1 VIRLY
6 NYYRSGTSHRVRI
19 ALHLKDIPYEYVP
32 VNLLEKEH
40 KSAAYLALNPQGL
53 APAIKVDGHTLTQ
66 SPAILEWLEESWP
79 QPPLLPTD
87 RFDRARVR
95 AMAALI
101 ACDIHPINNLRILNA
116 IKSEFGA
123 DQNAV
128 LAWIARWTNDGFA
141 ALETMLNADSR
152 RGDFCFGKAPG
163 LVECNLIPQVYAA
176 RRFKVDL
183 TPYPAITAID
193 AACADLP
200 AFIAAHPANQPD
212 AV

>member
-1 VIRLY
+1 MIRLY

-19 ALHLKDIPYEYVP
+19 ALHLKDVPFEYVP

-40 KSAAYLALNPQGL
+40 KSAAYQALNPQGL
-53 APAIKVDGHTLTQ
+53 APAITVDGHTLTQ
-66 SPAILEWLEESWP
+66 SPAILEWIEESWP
-79 QPPLLPTD
+79 EPPLLPTD

-116 IKSEFGA
+116 LKSGFGA
-123 DQNAV
+123 DQSAV
-128 LAWIARWTNDGFA
+128 LGWIARWIYDGFA
-141 ALETMLNADSR
+141 ALEVMLKADSQ

-176 RRFKVDL
+176 RRFEVDL
-183 TPYPAITAID
+183 TPFPTITAID
-193 AACADLP
+193 AACAALP
-200 AFIAAHPANQPD
+200 AFEKAHPANQPD